1 MNETLQSNTGP
12 AGVPEE
18 IRDAVRLIAAA
29 MRRAKE
35 RKEAAR

>member
-1 MNETLQSNTGP
+1 MNEPTTNNTTSMSN
-12 AGVPEE
+12 EL
-18 IRDAVRLIAAA
+18 RDAVRLIAAA

>member
-1 MNETLQSNTGP
+1 MNEQTTNNTTSMP
-12 AGVPEE
+12 NEL
-18 IRDAVRLIAAA
+18 RDAVRLIAAA